1 VPVAVVRVAHL
12 VLKVAQL
19 LQDLVAL
26 MEVAVAVRLTIMA
39 DLVV

>member
-1 VPVAVVRVAHL
+1 M
-12 VLKVAQL
+12 VAQL

-26 MEVAVAVRLTIMA
+26 MEVAVAVRLTLMA

>member
-1 VPVAVVRVAHL
+1 VAVVRVAHL
-12 VLKVAQL
+12 VPMVAQL

-26 MEVAVAVRLTIMA
+26 LEVAVAVRLTLMA